1 MRRHHNETFCAKRVF
16 SIVCRKHQSVLLY
29 TYMKGVILAGGS
41 GTRLHP
47 LTKITNKHLLP
58 LYNKPVIFHAV
69 EKLVNAGI
77 DKIMIVVSPQY
88 LDDFGSVLGS
98 GQDFKS
104 KNGGHQI
111 QIVYGIQNEP
121 NGVASGLWLAKD
133 FVGSDSVVLH
143 LGDNII
149 EDDITDEI
157 RNFKT
162 GAKVFLKPV
171 HDPERFG
178 VATLD
183 EGGRV
188 VEIIEKPSNPE
199 SNLAVVGVYIYDNTV
214 FTKIQG
220 QEKSARGEYEIT
232 WVNNCYIDE
241 GTLTAGE
248 VAGAWFDV
256 GTFDSLLTASNY
268 MKEKHQREGK

>member
-1 MRRHHNETFCAKRVF
+1 
-16 SIVCRKHQSVLLY
+16 
-29 TYMKGVILAGGS
+29 MKGVILAGGE

-77 DKIMIVVSPQY
+77 DRIMIVLSPQY
-88 LDDFGSVLGS
+88 LDDFVSVLGS

-104 KNGGHQI
+104 KNGDHQI

-121 NGVASGLWLAKD
+121 GGIAQGLCIAHD
-133 FVGSDSVVLH
+133 FVGDDSVVLH

-149 EDDITDEI
+149 EDDIANEV
-157 RNFKT
+157 RNFT
-162 GAKVFLKPV
+162 GGAKVFLKNV

-183 EGGRV
+183 EEGRV
-188 VEIIEKPSNPE
+188 TEIIEKPKEPKT
-199 SNLAVVGVYIYDNTV
+199 NLAVVGVYIYDNTV
-214 FTKIQG
+214 FAKMRNQP
-220 QEKSARGEYEIT
+220 KSDRGEYEIT
-232 WVNNCYIDE
+232 WVNNRYIDE
-241 GTLTAGE
+241 GSLGAGKVE
-248 VAGAWFDV
+248 GAWFDI
-256 GTFDSLLTASNY
+256 GTFDSLLAASLY
-268 MKEKHQREGK
+268 MKERRSVAQSKK